1 MLEKLIDIQEVS
13 DDSKNIYFNY
23 FLDFKKTPT
32 ITSTELEHKVYK
44 KEIIL
49 TKNINEYN
57 LEKEVV
63 RKIKEIAKSNEI
75 DENFNKE
82 LDIMS
87 VNEQILLQQIFRS
100 IQIIGIKNHILS
112 RNFKLLHNNKLI
124 SNYKQEIKKN
134 LTCEVIRSQYL
145 NHEDVIIYDKNKEY
159 ESGIRLIKNNHKFE
173 IIQFGFSFEKKFV
186 YFKIIDIIEDRKR
199 KLKKI
204 NINV

>member
-145 NHEDVIIYDKNKEY
+145 NHEDIIIYDKNKEY